1 VAVGNDTVKT
11 NLVEVWSL
19 ELQHLVDAGTVDGV
33 SGLLDLFGS
42 TLSTTETGLNELLAV
57 LVEKVKGWLV
67 STGRDLDKLCESVSD
82 LSHWQSAQEAKVE
95 EGVDWS
101 VVSTKAVFVVAVV
114 DGDLDGHRGV
124 NETNNGGRDTDEVGV
139 PSVRST
145 SETIERSVRLYEY
158 GNNTAWEFSARARV
172 P

>member
-1 VAVGNDTVKT
+1 MAVGNDTVKT

-82 LSHWQSAQEAKVE
+82 LSLWESSEEAKVE

-114 DGDLDGHRGV
+114 DGDLDADRGINETDHGGRNADVVRVAAVRGTGEAIEWLAQFVRRTGHRLG
-124 NETNNGGRDTDEVGV
+124 
-139 PSVRST
+139 
-145 SETIERSVRLYEY
+145 L
-158 GNNTAWEFSARARV
+158 
-172 P
+172 